1 MQVKLSEVV
10 ESLTIGERR
19 EERGERREERG
30 ERLHAL
36 SLA

>member
-10 ESLTIGERR
+10 ESLTT
-19 EERGERREERG
+19 GERREERG